1 MILYKKSMKR
11 GEKSLRK
18 LIDFELADIFIYF
31 IMDFDT
37 SDSSEVISS
46 SVGYPVNMQIFYI
59 WSKVELPA
67 NRGFW
72 ANISYTIQ
80 PKLHISAGVE

>member
-18 LIDFELADIFIYF
+18 LMDLELVDIFIYF

-37 SDSSEVISS
+37 SDSSEIISY
-46 SVGYPVNMQIFYI
+46 SVGYPVNVQIFYI
-59 WSKVELPA
+59 
-67 NRGFW
+67 
-72 ANISYTIQ
+72 
-80 PKLHISAGVE
+80 